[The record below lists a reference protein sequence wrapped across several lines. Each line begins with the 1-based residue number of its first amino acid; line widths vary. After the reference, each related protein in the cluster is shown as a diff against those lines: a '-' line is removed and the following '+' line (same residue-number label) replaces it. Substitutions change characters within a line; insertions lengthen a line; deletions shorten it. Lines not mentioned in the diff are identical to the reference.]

1 MDKKCLNKFKK
12 LLCWC
17 CVLSL
22 LVTSTTMAAVNMGDV
37 YTLADGSLSLRVC
50 GGDSVIVCG
59 YDGTGNNEL
68 DIKPRYMLAGPDG
81 EIHTD
86 EYGNQI
92 SFNVTGIEDG
102 AFAYNQVFKSI
113 NIETGIG
120 MKIGKSAFEGVQ
132 VQENGVRITGRELAE
147 IGESAFANS
156 NIQGDIYIE
165 NINGSIKAEAFK
177 NINLSGILSV
187 SGVIDTME
195 DYSMS
200 GMNMSRLAMPSIIR
214 HMGNGVYKNTHLG
227 SNNILPLS
235 NSLKTIGSRVF
246 EGTNLRGIQL
256 PECDTVESAAP
267 DAFEEG
273 MLVVIPEGLLNLEV
287 FHFDQYKSLVF
298 QTARGLSDDSPVIKY
313 LKENR
318 LVYKRGENGEL
329 IYPEPVTEPEETPS
343 PTETPVPEETL
354 SPTETPAPAVTPSPM
369 PALTETPAPAA
380 TPTATPLPT
389 ETPSPMPAVTPSPT
403 PEPTASLIQTAAP
416 TATPLPAQTAAPLP
430 TASPTQT
437 PPETTQVTPSP
448 AQTELLPEAV
458 ITPVPSGVQAPEP
471 VKNMVSPVK
480 IKKNNIYKSGSLKYR
495 FLGKNKVSVT
505 GLASKNIASISI
517 PGTVTIK
524 GKMYQVDKIEK
535 RAFNGMKYLKKVKTG
550 NGLRKIEDE
559 AFANCTSLESIQFGI
574 NLKSIGK
581 KVLYKDKNIRSIIF
595 KGTKLKKIGKK
606 TFSGVNPEKV
616 IIKVKKSKIKYYQK
630 LINNAK

>member
-1 MDKKCLNKFKK
+1 MDKKCLDKFKK

-37 YTLADGSLSLRVC
+37 YTLADGSLSFRVC
-50 GGDSVIVCG
+50 GSDSITVCG
-59 YDGTGNNEL
+59 YGGAGSNEL
-68 DIKPRYMLAGPDG
+68 DIKPKYMLAGPDG

-86 EYGNQI
+86 EYGNRI

-246 EGTNLRGIQL
+246 EGTNLRGIKL

-273 MLVVIPEGLLNLEV
+273 MLVIIPEGLLNLEV

-298 QTARGLSDDSPVIKY
+298 QTAKGLPDDSPVIRY
-313 LKENR
+313 LKENG

-329 IYPEPVTEPEETPS
+329 IYPEPVTEPEETP
-343 PTETPVPEETL
+343 
-354 SPTETPAPAVTPSPM
+354 
-369 PALTETPAPAA
+369 APAA
-380 TPTATPLPT
+380 TPTPAV
-389 ETPSPMPAVTPSPT
+389 TPSAMPAVTPSPT
-403 PEPTASLIQTAAP
+403 PTATPAVTPSPTVSPTAAPAVTPSPTPSP
-416 TATPLPAQTAAPLP
+416 TATPAVTPSPTPSPAVTPSPAPTASPAQPATPLP
-430 TASPTQT
+430 TTSPTQT
-437 PPETTQVTPSP
+437 PPEITQVTPVP
-448 AQTELLPEAV
+448 APELSPEAV
-458 ITPVPSGVQAPEP
+458 ITPVPSGVQTPEP

-505 GLASKNIASISI
+505 GPASKNIASIPI

-524 GKMYQVDKIEK
+524 GKLYQVDKIEK
-535 RAFNGMKYLKKVKTG
+535 RAFKGMKYLKKVKTG

-559 AFANCTSLESIQFGI
+559 AFANCTSLESIQFGT

-616 IIKVKKSKIKYYQK
+616 TIKVKKSKIKYYQK